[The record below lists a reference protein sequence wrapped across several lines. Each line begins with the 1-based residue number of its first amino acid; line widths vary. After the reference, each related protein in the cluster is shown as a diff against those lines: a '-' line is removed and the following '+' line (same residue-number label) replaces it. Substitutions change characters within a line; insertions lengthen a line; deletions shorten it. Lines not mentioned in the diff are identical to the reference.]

1 MTPGRREWP
10 PREDLALS
18 RLGSLNHSWVDEL
31 PVPWAG
37 RPPRQQGDG
46 VELDTDPLGP
56 VGSVGIRPRQC
67 GPLDVAL
74 REVAEDRAVVATLR
88 LAAAR
93 ARDAAEADE
102 RRQVAEQVRSLIV
115 SSGLTRSQF
124 AMQISTSASRLST
137 YATGKVTP
145 SATLLLR
152 MQSLRK

>member
-1 MTPGRREWP
+1 M
-10 PREDLALS
+10 
-18 RLGSLNHSWVDEL
+18 
-31 PVPWAG
+31 
-37 RPPRQQGDG
+37 
-46 VELDTDPLGP
+46 
-56 VGSVGIRPRQC
+56 
-67 GPLDVAL
+67 
-74 REVAEDRAVVATLR
+74 VATLR

-124 AMQISTSASRLST
+124 AMQIGTSASRLST

-152 MQSLRK
+152 MQRLRK

>member
-1 MTPGRREWP
+1 M
-10 PREDLALS
+10 
-18 RLGSLNHSWVDEL
+18 
-31 PVPWAG
+31 
-37 RPPRQQGDG
+37 
-46 VELDTDPLGP
+46 
-56 VGSVGIRPRQC
+56 
-67 GPLDVAL
+67 
-74 REVAEDRAVVATLR
+74 ATLR

-124 AMQISTSASRLST
+124 AMQIGTSASRLST

-152 MQSLRK
+152 MQRLRK